1 MHRVLWGKC
10 LAGWQ
15 PAGFPNR
22 AEPPQEKAPFHL
34 GMKRTVYFLRWLFCE
49 SDEPG
54 DMTQA
59 CLQVMLASHGYWRP
73 PVIECEARDV
83 KATSQET

>member
-59 CLQVMLASHGYWRP
+59 CLQVMSHGDRP
-73 PVIECEARDV
+73 SSGAWIPGLV
-83 KATSQET
+83 

>member
-15 PAGFPNR
+15 SAGFPNR

-34 GMKRTVYFLRWLFCE
+34 GMKRTVCFLRWLFCE

-59 CLQVMLASHGYWRP
+59 CLQVHGYWRP

>member
-22 AEPPQEKAPFHL
+22 AEPPQEKTRFHL
-34 GMKRTVYFLRWLFCE
+34 KMERIVCFLRWLF
-49 SDEPG
+49 
-54 DMTQA
+54 
-59 CLQVMLASHGYWRP
+59 
-73 PVIECEARDV
+73 V